1 MTDSYFSHGKFFL
14 VNNALRECDYE
25 CLFINHCLKFR
36 KNIESKNPNHEKKK
50 KKPEKIMISL
60 DCAIC
65 GSKKSIFIKEKNGI
79 PV

>member
-1 MTDSYFSHGKFFL
+1 M
-14 VNNALRECDYE
+14 
-25 CLFINHCLKFR
+25 
-36 KNIESKNPNHEKKK
+36 KKK
-50 KKPEKIMISL
+50 KKKNEKIMISL